1 MSKPNIFNGMKRRGI
16 GRAPVR
22 AHLKKQDKSFAIE
35 DAKVK
40 KAKLEEARRER
51 IIKEY
56 LL

>member
-22 AHLKKQDKSFAIE
+22 THLKKQNKSFAVE